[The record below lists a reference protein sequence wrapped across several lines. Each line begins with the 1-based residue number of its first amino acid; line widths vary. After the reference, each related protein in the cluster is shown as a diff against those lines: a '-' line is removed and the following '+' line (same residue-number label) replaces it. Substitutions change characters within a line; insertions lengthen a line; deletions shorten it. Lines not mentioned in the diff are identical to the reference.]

1 MGQAGREAAAGF
13 PVLRT
18 MFVISIAALKRN
30 TAILREVKEAA
41 GCHLVL
47 ALKGFSCWKAFPF
60 IRDDLDGCCASG
72 LWEAMLARDHFGK
85 HVVTY
90 SPAYD
95 EADIAALCEFTHH
108 LDFNSLSQWF
118 RFRDMV
124 MAHPRFKSGE
134 LQCGLRVNP
143 QCSTGHTPIYDPC
156 VAGSRLGITADQLEG
171 ADLTG
176 LSGLHF
182 HTLCEQNSDD
192 LETTLAALDEKFGH
206 LLRSP
211 QFTYLNMGGGHWITK
226 PFYDR
231 ERLVQLVRKAK
242 ADYNVEVWL
251 EPGEAIAIH
260 AGVLRATVMDVFESA
275 GHKLAILSIS
285 ATAHMPDVME
295 MPYRPDV
302 YLAERSADFSPLHA
316 PAVTL
321 PGETYH
327 LADDPSS
334 SQLSTFNSQLH
345 TYRLG
350 GPTCLAGDVVGDF
363 TFPRA
368 LKVGDTLVF
377 DDMAHYTMV
386 KTTTF
391 NGVKHPPIA
400 LQHEDGRIEVIREFG
415 YADFRDRLS

>member
-1 MGQAGREAAAGF
+1 
-13 PVLRT
+13 
-18 MFVISIAALKRN
+18 MFVISIAALRRN

-41 GCHLVL
+41 GCRLVL
-47 ALKGFSCWKAFPF
+47 ALKGFSCWKAFPY
-60 IRDDLDGCCASG
+60 INSDLDGCCASG
-72 LWEAMLARDHFGK
+72 LWEALLARDHFQK
-85 HVVTY
+85 HIITY

-95 EADIAALCEFTHH
+95 EADVAELCGFSHH

-118 RFRDMV
+118 RFREMV
-124 MAHPRFKSGE
+124 MAHPRFRSGE

-143 QCSTGHTPIYDPC
+143 ECSTGHTPIYDPC
-156 VAGSRLGITADQLEG
+156 IAGSRLGITAEQLTG

-182 HTLCEQNSDD
+182 HTLCEQDSDD
-192 LETTLAALDEKFGH
+192 LETTLAAVDDKFGH

-231 ERLVQLVRKAK
+231 ERLIRLVRETKAK
-242 ADYNVEVWL
+242 YEIEVWL

-260 AGVLRATVMDVFESA
+260 TGVLRATVMDIFEST
-275 GHKLAILSIS
+275 GHRLAILSVS

-302 YLAERSADFSPLHA
+302 FLVEKPETRNQRPDMKE
-316 PAVTL
+316 PAVTIDGESYL
-321 PGETYH
+321 PAG
-327 LADDPSS
+327 DPQYSNPQS
-334 SQLSTFNSQLH
+334 PFTC
-345 TYRLG
+345 RLG

-363 TFPRA
+363 TFPRE
-368 LKVGDTLVF
+368 LRIGDTLVF

-400 LQHEDGRIEVIREFG
+400 LQHEDGRLEVIREFS
-415 YADFRDRLS
+415 YEDFRDRLS

>member
-1 MGQAGREAAAGF
+1 
-13 PVLRT
+13 

-30 TAILREVKEAA
+30 AAILREVKEAA
-41 GCHLVL
+41 GCRLVL
-47 ALKGFSCWKAFPF
+47 ALKGFSCWKAFPYL
-60 IRDDLDGCCASG
+60 RDDLDGCCASG
-72 LWEAMLARDHFGK
+72 LWEALLARDYFQK
-85 HVVTY
+85 HIVTY

-95 EADIAALCEFTHH
+95 EADVAALCEFTHH

-118 RFRDMV
+118 RFRGQV
-124 MAHPRFKSGE
+124 MSHPRFQSGE

-143 QCSTGHTPIYDPC
+143 ECSTGHVPIYDPC
-156 VAGSRLGITADQLEG
+156 VAGSRLGITAEQLAG
-171 ADLTG
+171 ADLAG

-192 LETTLAALDEKFGH
+192 LETTLAAVDEKFGH

-211 QFTYLNMGGGHWITK
+211 QFTYLNMGGGHWITQ

-231 ERLVQLVRKAK
+231 ERLIRLVRETKAK
-242 ADYNVEVWL
+242 YHVEVWL

-260 AGVLRATVMDVFESA
+260 TGVLRASVMDVFESA
-275 GHKLAILSIS
+275 GHRLAILSVS

-302 YLAERSADFSPLHA
+302 FLVETPETGDRNPDVPI
-316 PAVTL
+316 PAVIHND
-321 PGETYH
+321 EIYH
-327 LADDPSS
+327 LAGVPSADPQSS
-334 SQLSTFNSQLH
+334 SLNPRFF

-363 TFPRA
+363 SFPRE
-368 LKVGDTLVF
+368 LIVGDTLVF

-391 NGVKHPPIA
+391 NGVKHPAIA
-400 LQHEDGRIEVIREFG
+400 LQHEDGTLEVIREFG
-415 YADFRDRLS
+415 YADFRDRLA